1 MKDLLS
7 TLYLE
12 IFGLGTNSQYFGFFV
27 FFLLNMNYINQMMYR
42 VGHVDAS
49 Y

>member
-12 IFGLGTNSQYFGFFV
+12 IFGLGTNSEYFFFS
-27 FFLLNMNYINQMMYR
+27 FLNMKYINQMMYS
-42 VGHVDAS
+42 VGHVDAL

>member
-12 IFGLGTNSQYFGFFV
+12 IFGLGTNNQYFGFL
-27 FFLLNMNYINQMMYR
+27 FLLNMKYINQMMYS
-42 VGHVDAS
+42 VGHVDALH
-49 Y
+49 

>member
-7 TLYLE
+7 TLYLKN
-12 IFGLGTNSQYFGFFV
+12 FGLGTNSQYFGGF

-42 VGHVDAS
+42 VGHVEAS

>member
-12 IFGLGTNSQYFGFFV
+12 IFGLGTNSQYFGLF

-42 VGHVDAS
+42 VGHVEAS